1 MSLKSTFLALKKVV
15 QVVQIGGRG
24 GGSGKNPKEQLLFYG
39 RPSLTLEADMNVHV
53 QSNIKSNRPPYI
65 IENS

>member
-1 MSLKSTFLALKKVV
+1 MSAVMFVYKRKTPRLKIVFLDTFH
-15 QVVQIGGRG
+15 I
-24 GGSGKNPKEQLLFYG
+24 
-39 RPSLTLEADMNVHV
+39 TLEADMNVHV